1 MGNAQGPWYIRHT
14 WTLVVIAV
22 TLRLIFASDA
32 VVHGQS
38 FTQAFIVEGF
48 GPPVL
53 TVLVLLAFVPMV
65 RLPGQPR
72 LSFGPLLTL
81 AIVAMVVFQN
91 LLYGVLIELPALAG
105 VL

>member
-1 MGNAQGPWYIRHT
+1 MGNARGPWYIRHT
-14 WTLVVIAV
+14 WTLVAIAV
-22 TLRLIFASDA
+22 ALRLSFASDA
-32 VVHGQS
+32 VLHGQS

-72 LSFGPLLTL
+72 LAFGPLLAL

-91 LLYGVLIELPALAG
+91 LLYGVLIEIPALAG